1 MGGDVKDD
9 VKSMRRRGRPPS
21 RAARRRILRAAHEML
36 EHGGLLSITMEGV
49 ASRARVGKPTVY
61 RQFNNR
67 YELAMAALM
76 EASGE
81 FVPCA
86 SGRNPLEELRAQLRS
101 MATLFASG
109 TGRHVALM
117 LASGYGETEMSKAF
131 RSHFV
136 QARREEGR
144 SLLERAIEAG
154 QIRGGIS
161 TELVL
166 DLIYGPIFY
175 RLTMGHAPLD
185 AHFADRLLDQVLEGI
200 AGTGN

>member
-1 MGGDVKDD
+1 MTGVKNE
-9 VKSMRRRGRPPS
+9 VQVPRRRGRPPS
-21 RAARRRILRAAHEML
+21 KSARRKILKAAHDML

-49 ASRARVGKPTVY
+49 ATRARVGKPTVY

-76 EASGE
+76 EASGDVIPPSSSE
-81 FVPCA
+81 D
-86 SGRNPLEELRAQLRS
+86 PLDALRTQLLS
-101 MATLFASG
+101 MAGLFASG

-144 SLLERAIEAG
+144 ALLERAIKTRD
-154 QIRGGIS
+154 IHDGIPID
-161 TELVL
+161 LVL

-175 RLTMGHAPLD
+175 RLMMGHAPVD
-185 AHFADRLLDQVLEGI
+185 ARFVSRLLDQLLDGI
-200 AGTGN
+200 GNKG